1 MRVSRPG
8 AGSLDGEGMLERFVE
23 SDSKPRKKHARRD
36 AIHILSS
43 IVGALVLA
51 RAIDDPELSQEILR
65 ETRAALD

>member
-1 MRVSRPG
+1 
-8 AGSLDGEGMLERFVE
+8 MLERFVE
-23 SDSKPRKKHARRD
+23 SGSKARKKHARRD

-65 ETRAALD
+65 ETRAAPD

>member
-1 MRVSRPG
+1 
-8 AGSLDGEGMLERFVE
+8 MLERFVE

-51 RAIDDPELSQEILR
+51 RAVDDPELSQEILR

>member
-1 MRVSRPG
+1 MRVSHLG
-8 AGSLDGEGMLERFVE
+8 AGSLDGEGMLERSVE
-23 SDSKPRKKHARRD
+23 SDAKARKKRARRD

-51 RAIDDPELSQEILR
+51 RAVDDPELSQEILR